1 MNTPMRHPPFNRE
14 GTSFKRS
21 VVGSIGESN
30 TISNY
35 PIMTPSHFYA
45 SDFAQ
50 TNYVDIIIDGG
61 SRDTGRRI
69 FLQILQIAEQPL
81 ARFIQYQLWHSIQFF
96 FERKFQRAFH

>member
-1 MNTPMRHPPFNRE
+1 MRHPQSNRE

-21 VVGSIGESN
+21 IVGSIGESN

-45 SDFAQ
+45 SDSAQ
-50 TNYVDIIIDGG
+50 TNYVDIVIDR
-61 SRDTGRRI
+61 SSSDTGRRI
-69 FLQILQIAEQPL
+69 FLQVLQIAEQPL
-81 ARFIQYQLWHSIQFF
+81 ARFIQYQLWHPIQLF